1 LDTQAVLMAIK
12 SKFPN
17 TEKRQLGLLMT
28 DEQKIARLSEWDNED
43 FEIMLKICEEHGI
56 TSWYE
61 LALKLAKELYTEP
74 KKKGRK
80 TKWMDYEKG
89 VLVVEVERLLDDKK
103 TIESA
108 CYQLSKIEPWKS
120 FVETKDD
127 VTTSPDPGEVL
138 RKIYIAFK
146 NDKWAETFRLA
157 YLGLEATNKI
167 DKWEQR
173 VLAINSGEN

>member
-1 LDTQAVLMAIK
+1 MIIK
-12 SKFPN
+12 SRFPN
-17 TEKRQLGLLMT
+17 SETRKLGLLMT
-28 DEQKIARLSEWDNED
+28 DEQKIERIQKWDDED
-43 FEIMLKICEEHGI
+43 FEIMLKLCEEYGV
-56 TSWYE
+56 TSWYG
-61 LALKLAKELYTEP
+61 LALKLAKQIPCYTEP

-80 TKWMDYEKG
+80 TKWTDYEKG

-108 CYQLSKIEPWKS
+108 CYHLSKTEPWKS

-127 VTTSPDPGEVL
+127 DTTSPDPSEVL

-146 NDKWAETFRLA
+146 NDKRAGIYRLC
-157 YLGLEATNKI
+157 YLGAEAANKI
-167 DKWEQR
+167 DDWEKNQ

>member
-1 LDTQAVLMAIK
+1 MTIK
-12 SKFPN
+12 SRFPN
-17 TEKRQLGLLMT
+17 PEKRQLGLLMT
-28 DEQKIARLSEWDNED
+28 DEQISERIAEWNNED
-43 FEIMLKICEEHGI
+43 YEIMLKICEEHGI
-56 TSWYE
+56 TFGVGSWYG

-80 TKWMDYEKG
+80 TKWTDYEKG

-103 TIESA
+103 TIESV
-108 CYQLSKIEPWKS
+108 CYHLSKIEPWKS

-127 VTTSPDPGEVL
+127 DTTSPDPSEVL

-146 NDKWAETFRLA
+146 NDKWAGIYRLC
-157 YLGLEATNKI
+157 YLSAEAANKI
-167 DKWEQR
+167 DDWEKNQ